1 MSTKISAYLCLKFQ
15 SNILNDV
22 LFSTKCSARK
32 SRVPGGCKVFQ
43 LSANSP
49 LPPQKTVSENKK
61 KLIQI
66 IVETLIVE
74 AVVPGRSRLII
85 TGQEDTLVETAPDG
99 VVIRREDLKTIHEEA
114 DTIIVAQA
122 IYAAKIEGK
131 HVVVVADDTDVYIL
145 LLYHYHAESLKIPMK
160 LQSTQT
166 ERAVTATVLKL
177 SDIIPQLLPAHGLS
191 GCDTVPMCYGIGK
204 GKMLKVVN
212 GRPKSIVSTCWAR
225 TMQTWKKSPSKQRP
239 SCASL
244 SVMAWQV
251 QQQ

>member
-1 MSTKISAYLCLKFQ
+1 MGWSL
-15 SNILNDV
+15 
-22 LFSTKCSARK
+22 
-32 SRVPGGCKVFQ
+32 
-43 LSANSP
+43 
-49 LPPQKTVSENKK
+49 E
-61 KLIQI
+61 
-66 IVETLIVE
+66 E
-74 AVVPGRSRLII
+74 
-85 TGQEDTLVETAPDG
+85 
-99 VVIRREDLKTIHEEA
+99 KTIHEEA

-160 LQSTQT
+160 LLSTQT
-166 ERAVTATVLKL
+166 GRAFIDVTATVLKL
-177 SDIIPQLLPAHGLS
+177 SDIIPRLLPAHALS
-191 GCDTVPMCYGIGK
+191 DCDTVPMCHGIGK
-204 GKMLKVVN
+204 GKMLKAVN

-239 SCASL
+239 LCA